1 MAPEPALP
9 NVAPPRVSRAAV
21 GTWTSLALGLL
32 LLLLGGLLAGPPA
45 SAATHSPSG
54 LKAIGRSR
62 SAIAVTWSAVAGA
75 PKYRIQISRSSSM
88 SNATYHR
95 YTGTRA
101 ELTGLK
107 SSTTYYL
114 KVRVISTGGKNLS
127 SYSKAIKVTTRSSG
141 SYRYLS
147 PAGLRSIGSSPT
159 SATLAWSV
167 RASGV
172 RYRVQYARSASMS
185 GAAYVRTTP
194 TMLSLEKM
202 RAATTYWFKVRV
214 IDASGKN
221 LSEYSPAVK
230 VTTRKLAASDQP
242 LRIGSYNIKCAN
254 CFGGLANEL
263 PWTGRRTA
271 VVAAIRA
278 ANLDVVGLQEA
289 GQAWLRDANGKLV
302 NTSQFEDLMARM
314 GAPWRLTNTKRNNCV
329 KDTTPTKCVWADKG
343 ASKGTKILYNSDKV
357 EVLQSGS
364 KMLAYDKAEVNERYV
379 AWAVMRQRST
389 GAKFFFA
396 DAHLEPGP
404 DTAGSHLFYDLRRRQ
419 ANDLVATLKAKNSSK
434 LPTILVGDFNS
445 HKFTVPS
452 NGPYDIVTKAGYD
465 DPLGNIYESTTNTW
479 GATVEQ
485 RYRTYLNSFNGFRRL
500 APAHPTWV
508 NGTNIDYI
516 LTTGLRVSEFET
528 VAKLDSA
535 GNFVGVIP
543 SDHNMI
549 RATIY
554 LS

>member
-1 MAPEPALP
+1 MSPAP
-9 NVAPPRVSRAAV
+9 NIGPPRVLRPAV
-21 GTWTSLALGLL
+21 RSSTSLLLGLL
-32 LLLLGGLLAGPPA
+32 LLLLIGFLAAPFA
-45 SAATHSPSG
+45 AAATPAPPG
-54 LKAIGRSR
+54 LKAISRSR
-62 SAIAVTWSAVAGA
+62 SAIAVTWSPVSGA
-75 PKYRIQISRSSSM
+75 QRYRIQISRSSSM
-88 SNATYHR
+88 SHATYHR

-114 KVRVISTGGKNLS
+114 KVRVISSSGENLS
-127 SYSKAIKVTTRSSG
+127 SYSKAIKVTTRGSG

-147 PAGLRSIGSSPT
+147 PAGLRITGSSPT
-159 SATLAWSV
+159 SATVGWTA
-167 RASGV
+167 RASGL

-185 GAAYVRTTP
+185 GAGYARTTP
-194 TMLSLEKM
+194 TALSVEKM
-202 RAATTYWFKVRV
+202 RPATTYWFKVRV
-214 IDASGKN
+214 IDANGKN

-230 VTTRKLAASDQP
+230 VTTPKVAVGEQP
-242 LRIGSYNIKCAN
+242 LRIGSYNIKCSN
-254 CFGGLANEL
+254 CFAGLADEL
-263 PWTGRRTA
+263 PWTGRRSA
-271 VVAAIRA
+271 VVAAIKA

-289 GQAWLRDANGKLV
+289 GQAWLHDANGKLV

-314 GAPWRLTNTKRNNCV
+314 GAPWKLTNTKRNNCV
-329 KDTTPTKCVWADKG
+329 KDTTPTNCVWADRG

-364 KMLAYDKAEVNERYV
+364 KKLAYDKAEVNERYV

-396 DAHLEPGP
+396 DAHLEPGA
-404 DTAGSHLFYDLRRRQ
+404 DTAGSHLFYDLRRKQ
-419 ANDLVATLKAKNSSK
+419 AHDVVATIKAKNGSR

-445 HKFTVPS
+445 HKFTAPS
-452 NGPYDIVTKAGYD
+452 NGPYDIVTGAGYD
-465 DPLGNIYESTTNTW
+465 DPLGNVYESTTNTW
-479 GATVEQ
+479 GATVEK
-485 RYRTYLNSFNGFRRL
+485 RFRTYLNSFNGFKRL
-500 APAHPTWV
+500 APAHPNWV

-528 VAKLDSA
+528 VARLDTA

-554 LS
+554 LN